1 MAIKKVTSREFNQD
15 TGGAKRA
22 ARTGPVYITD
32 RGRPSY
38 VLLTFEDY
46 ERLGANQLS
55 LIDILSEPRG
65 WRMSTWRFG
74 SPGKGR
80 AALPGRL

>member
-1 MAIKKVTSREFNQD
+1 MTTKLTSREFNHD

-22 ARTGPVYITD
+22 ADAGPVFVTD

-46 ERLGANQLS
+46 CALTAHQPTMVDLLAAPAGVADFDFEV
-55 LIDILSEPRG
+55 PVRG
-65 WRMSTWRFG
+65 RE
-74 SPGKGR
+74 
-80 AALPGRL
+80 AAIPADFD